1 MYVIE
6 PMFWMK
12 LVFVLAILSLLIFIF
27 NSLMRK
33 YLKVEK
39 RKAFSY
45 NHVNKKH
52 EKIDW
57 MIRIIY
63 IMIILITS
71 FYQIRN
77 INGVSWYFELWFIT
91 LMYLIISEIVRAF
104 MEWKYSEN
112 RREYIFTI
120 SQLIFILLLLGISFI
135 SDFFGLFSF

>member
-1 MYVIE
+1 MYTIE
-6 PMFWMK
+6 PMFWLK
-12 LVFVLAILSLLIFIF
+12 LIFVLAILSLLIFTF

-57 MIRIIY
+57 IIRIIY
-63 IMIILITS
+63 IMVILITT
-71 FYQIRN
+71 FYQVKN
-77 INGVSWYFELWFIT
+77 INGVSWYFEVWFII
-91 LMYLIISEIVRAF
+91 LMYLITSEVVRAF

-112 RREYIFTI
+112 RKEYIFTI
-120 SQLIFILLLLGISFI
+120 SQLIFILALLGVSFATG
-135 SDFFGLFSF
+135 FLGFFSF